1 MDTLPAPKHHRGKCG
16 KKWIKVLEG
25 KFGSLETPDYSF
37 VLDEIKKKPYRQM
50 MDEVCKEF
58 SVKEDTD
65 ENYDVSFGYIL
76 SFLSSNDFL
85 FRVSMIAPFAF
96 LARMHLDGSTSKP
109 ILREFTHDEA
119 ELELIDVVES
129 HGVSLL
135 DANTLNM
142 LVPQAKKYSKPLY
155 QWLFVDEEKVPWS

>member
-1 MDTLPAPKHHRGKCG
+1 
-16 KKWIKVLEG
+16 
-25 KFGSLETPDYSF
+25 
-37 VLDEIKKKPYRQM
+37 
-50 MDEVCKEF
+50 
-58 SVKEDTD
+58 
-65 ENYDVSFGYIL
+65 
-76 SFLSSNDFL
+76 
-85 FRVSMIAPFAF
+85 MIAPFAF